1 MTRRVV
7 IALLTPVPWA
17 PPGVEPAA
25 WRAAL
30 AEDVVD
36 LFATLAQVEPA
47 IAGADADR
55 DLAAAVRWPRMPVY
69 ALPGATV
76 GAALRAAAEDGYDQ
90 AAVVA
95 ADVPDLPGLLVAKLL
110 RPLSTRAVSVA
121 PALGGPGLLGVAAR
135 LPAPDWL
142 PDLDLDAATPRDVR
156 RAAPSAALVA
166 VAPGWRR
173 LRGPQDLPGLDREA
187 APVTAGVLAPG

>member
-1 MTRRVV
+1 M

-17 PPGVEPAA
+17 PPGIEPAT

-36 LFATLAQVEPA
+36 LLVALVEVEPA
-47 IAGADADR
+47 IAVTEADR
-55 DLAAAVRWPRMPVY
+55 DLAAAVCWPRMPVY
-69 ALPGATV
+69 ALPRATL
-76 GAALRAAAEDGYDQ
+76 GPALTAAAEDGYEQ
-90 AAVVA
+90 AVVVA

-110 RPLSTRAVSVA
+110 RPLSTRAVAVA

-142 PDLDLDAATPRDVR
+142 PDLDLDAATPMDVT
-156 RAAPSAALVA
+156 RAAPRRALVA
-166 VAPGWRR
+166 TAPGWRR
-173 LRGPQDLPGLDREA
+173 LRGPEDLLGLDRQA
-187 APVTAGVLAPG
+187 APTTSGLLTAG

>member
-1 MTRRVV
+1 M

-17 PPGVEPAA
+17 PPGVEPAT

-36 LFATLAQVEPA
+36 LLAALVEVEPA
-47 IAGADADR
+47 IAVTEADR

-69 ALPGATV
+69 ALPHATLRP
-76 GAALRAAAEDGYDQ
+76 ALTAAAEDGYEQ
-90 AAVVA
+90 AAVVV
-95 ADVPDLPGLLVAKLL
+95 ADAPDLPGLLVAKLL
-110 RPLSTRAVSVA
+110 RPLSTRAVAVA

-142 PDLDLDAATPRDVR
+142 PDLDLDSATPMDLT
-156 RAAPSAALVA
+156 RAAPRRALVA
-166 VAPGWRR
+166 TAPGWRR
-173 LRGPQDLPGLDREA
+173 LRGPGDLPGLDREA
-187 APVTAGVLAPG
+187 APITSGVLTAG

>member
-1 MTRRVV
+1 V

-47 IAGADADR
+47 IAGTDADR

-90 AAVVA
+90 GAVVA

-142 PDLDLDAATPRDVR
+142 PDLDLDAATPLDVR
-156 RAAPSAALVA
+156 RAAPGPALVA
-166 VAPGWRR
+166 VTPGWRR
-173 LRGPQDLPGLDREA
+173 LRGPQDLPGLDRETA
-187 APVTAGVLAPG
+187 VVTAGVLVPR